1 MYPRGSTVIGGHADF
16 LEVRLQYVGRRLRR
30 DPRPVRAIAALVI
43 VGVIGGVFALMSWT
57 LQRFPQLTCTPQR
70 SS

>member
-1 MYPRGSTVIGGHADF
+1 MTIGFFKKRDHPATASRAASSGEAASADA
-16 LEVRLQYVGRRLRR
+16 QQSVG
-30 DPRPVRAIAALVI
+30 AIAALVI
-43 VGVIGGVFALMSWT
+43 VGVTGGVFALMSWT